1 MEQKEIQQM
10 ENKLDFSNEAI
21 EKRIDFLKV
30 EIKCDK
36 AKAEQR
42 YKEEYEQNIDGMK
55 DCCISFNQWLSE
67 REIEA
72 LRYNISLY

>member
-1 MEQKEIQQM
+1 MK
-10 ENKLDFSNEAI
+10 NKLDFSNEAL

-36 AKAEQR
+36 IKAEER
-42 YKEEYEQNIDGMK
+42 YKEEYEQNVEGIKDGN
-55 DCCISFNQWLSE
+55 ISFNQWLAE

-72 LRYNISLY
+72 LSYSISLY

>member
-10 ENKLDFSNEAI
+10 ENKLDFTNEAI

-30 EIKCDK
+30 EIKYDK

-42 YKEEYEQNIDGMK
+42 YKEEYEQNINGMK
-55 DCCISFNQWLSE
+55 NYCISFNQWILE

-72 LRYNISLY
+72 LSYTISLY